1 MAIRRRALPRG
12 WYPDEPES
20 LRELVLSWVEEKGKS
35 VRLSPDGDAL
45 AAIAPHA
52 GWAFSGRIAALSVAA
67 LANSISGADGS
78 AKDPSGPRP
87 TLAVFGGHLPPG
99 AQALAAPESEFDTP
113 LGPLAADLEL
123 RQALDDRLRSC
134 PAENSPSRAGHGRR
148 VGLGVDEEPDNT
160 VEVLLPLVAVLMP
173 SVRVLWLRAPND
185 ESSIKLGEALYAA
198 AGDLGRKTL
207 CLGSSDL
214 THYGPNYGFSPKG
227 RGGAAEAWVR
237 GTNDKRFIDALL
249 ALDSA
254 RALALGEAE
263 RSACSSGAA
272 AAALAFALSGGASR
286 ARLLKYATS
295 LDLRPDDSFVGYASV
310 AFYR

>member
-1 MAIRRRALPRG
+1 MAIRKRALPRG
-12 WYPDEPES
+12 WYPDEAES
-20 LRELVLSWVEEKGKS
+20 LRELVLSWVKEKGKHEG
-35 VRLSPDGDAL
+35 LSPVGDAL
-45 AAIAPHA
+45 AAVAPHA

-67 LANSISGADGS
+67 LANSLPGATGS
-78 AKDPSGPRP
+78 RA
-87 TLAVFGGHLPPG
+87 TLAVFGGHLPPS
-99 AQALAAPESEFDTP
+99 AQALAAPESGFDTP
-113 LGPLAADLEL
+113 LGGLDADLEL
-123 RQALDDRLRSC
+123 RKALDDRLRSC
-134 PAENSPSRAGHGRR
+134 PSEDQPSSRAGRGRE

-160 VEVLLPLVAVLMP
+160 VEVLLPLVSVLMP

-198 AGDLGRKTL
+198 ARDLGRKTL

-227 RGGAAEAWVR
+227 RGSAAEAWVR

-249 ALDSA
+249 ALDPA

-286 ARLLKYATS
+286 ARLLNYATS

>member
-1 MAIRRRALPRG
+1 MAIRKRALPRG

-20 LRELVLSWVEEKGKS
+20 LRDLVFSWVEIKGKS
-35 VRLSPDGDAL
+35 TGLSPGGDAL
-45 AAIAPHA
+45 AAVTPHA
-52 GWAFSGRIAALSVAA
+52 GWVFSGRIAALSVAA
-67 LANSISGADGS
+67 LANSISDAAS
-78 AKDPSGPRP
+78 SKT

-99 AQALAAPESEFDTP
+99 AQALAAPESGFDTP
-113 LGPLAADLEL
+113 LGGLDADLEL
-123 RQALDDRLRSC
+123 LKALDDRLRSS
-134 PAENSPSRAGHGRR
+134 PSEATPSRAGRGRR

-198 AGDLGRKTL
+198 AQDLGRKAL
-207 CLGSSDL
+207 CLGSTDL

-227 RGGAAEAWVR
+227 RGKAAEAWVR

-249 ALDSA
+249 SLDPA

-272 AAALAFALSGGASR
+272 AAALAFALSALASR
-286 ARLLKYATS
+286 ARLLEYATS
-295 LDLRPDDSFVGYASV
+295 LDIRPDDSFVGYASV

>member
-1 MAIRRRALPRG
+1 MAIRKRALPRG

-20 LRELVLSWVEEKGKS
+20 LRELVVSWVEGKGKS
-35 VRLSPDGDAL
+35 AGLSSNGDAL
-45 AAIAPHA
+45 AAVAPHA

-67 LANSISGADGS
+67 LANSISGAVGS
-78 AKDPSGPRP
+78 RS
-87 TLAVFGGHLPPG
+87 TLAIFGGHLPPG

-113 LGPLAADLEL
+113 LGGLDADLEL
-123 RQALDDRLRSC
+123 LKAFDDRLRSC
-134 PAENSPSRAGHGRR
+134 PAGAPPRAGHGQR

-160 VEVLLPLVAVLMP
+160 VEVLLPLIAVLMP
-173 SVRVLWLRAPND
+173 SVRVLWLRTPND

-198 AGDLGRKTL
+198 AQDLGRKTL

-214 THYGPNYGFSPKG
+214 THYGPNYGFSPMG
-227 RGGAAEAWVR
+227 RGSAAEAWVR

-249 ALDSA
+249 GLDPA
-254 RALALGEAE
+254 RALALGETE

-295 LDLRPDDSFVGYASV
+295 LEFRPDDSFVGYASV